1 MSNTNN
7 TTTTWASHT
16 FVKDHKFQDEND
28 SNYASSTNT
37 HTRTHK
43 RIWEIIHRRPIK
55 NYENKKQCEKEET
68 HNVTGHFFSSGGENL
83 FTSFRDRQKRQ
94 QQQFIIIIIVII
106 IIVIHFHYTIK
117 RTNTH
122 THTHACGYGWNVK
135 KKTFIYVH
143 SLFTSHKNE

>member
-16 FVKDHKFQDEND
+16 FVKDHKFHDEND

-37 HTRTHK
+37 HMHAQPYMRNNSPQTNQELWK
-43 RIWEIIHRRPIK
+43 Q
-55 NYENKKQCEKEET
+55 KQCEKEET
-68 HNVTGHFFSSGGENL
+68 HNVTGHLFSLDGENL
-83 FTSFRDRQKRQ
+83 FTSFRDRQKR

-122 THTHACGYGWNVK
+122 THACGYGWNVK